1 MYRLF
6 WFLSV
11 LYFVQSWGS
20 FRKVGPQSRSRHVDP
35 ECYMDSPQL
44 IADNGFVPE
53 THFVTTKDGYIL
65 QIFRVKPN
73 TGRYKIVKSLTLTNY
88 S

>member
-1 MYRLF
+1 M
-6 WFLSV
+6 
-11 LYFVQSWGS
+11 
-20 FRKVGPQSRSRHVDP
+20 DP

-73 TGRYKIVKSLTLTNY
+73 TGRCQQRR
-88 S
+88 